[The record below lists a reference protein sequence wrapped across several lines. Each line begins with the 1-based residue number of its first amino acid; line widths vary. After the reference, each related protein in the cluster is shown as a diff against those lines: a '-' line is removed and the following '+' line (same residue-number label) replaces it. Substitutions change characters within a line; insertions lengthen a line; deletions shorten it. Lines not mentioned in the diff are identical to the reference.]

1 MGAKTKK
8 YRVRDRDIHIMV
20 TDYEY
25 ELIRQRMKASGKRT
39 LREYLVDMAVNG
51 YIIKVDYSEIKN
63 LTYEI
68 NKIGTNINQI
78 AYRANSTNYV
88 SQIDIN
94 EIKDKVDM
102 IWRLLRNKL
111 FQIPSEK

>member
-1 MGAKTKK
+1 
-8 YRVRDRDIHIMV
+8 
-20 TDYEY
+20 
-25 ELIRQRMKASGKRT
+25 
-39 LREYLVDMAVNG
+39 MAVNG

-111 FQIPSEK
+111 FQIPGEK

>member
-1 MGAKTKK
+1 MGAKNKK

-25 ELIRQRMKASGKRT
+25 ELIRQRMKASEKRT
-39 LREYLVDMAVNG
+39 LREYLIDMAING
-51 YIIKVDYSEIKN
+51 YIIKVDYSEMKN
-63 LTYEI
+63 LVYEI

-78 AYRANSTNYV
+78 AYRANSTNYI

-94 EIKDKVDM
+94 EIRDKVDL

-111 FQIPSEK
+111 FQIPGEK

>member
-20 TDYEY
+20 TEY

-111 FQIPSEK
+111 FQIPGEK